1 MECDE
6 KNNRIAKLEEKVDQ
20 ISGIKDKQEL
30 QIKEMEIMQNNQLEE
45 PKILKSKL

>member
-6 KNNRIAKLEEKVDQ
+6 KNNRIAKLEERVGQ

-30 QIKEMEIMQNNQLEE
+30 
-45 PKILKSKL
+45 

>member
-6 KNNRIAKLEEKVDQ
+6 KNNRIAKLEKKVDQ

-30 QIKEMEIMQNNQLEE
+30 QIKEMEIIQNKLLEE
-45 PKILKSKL
+45 SKILKSKL